1 MPTTPTQES
10 IVQSVVDDFA
20 NTFIGLTGFLTPD
33 KAFAETFKDADTNL
47 FNGIETYEQDGEKLP
62 HTTSAFVFFPDINIV
77 VAALMH
83 QKNENDVT
91 GKITVSA
98 VYGQGE
104 VLSTVKAERTFAPDD
119 FLD

>member
-33 KAFAETFKDADTNL
+33 KAFSETFKDADTNL
-47 FNGIETYEQDGEKLP
+47 FNGIETYEQDGEEFP
-62 HTTSAFVFFPDINIV
+62 HTTSAFVCFPDINIV

-83 QKNENDVT
+83 QKHENDVA
-91 GKITVSA
+91 GKIVVSA
-98 VYGQGE
+98 VYGQGD
-104 VLSTVKAERTFAPDD
+104 VLSGVKAERAFAPDD

>member
-20 NTFIGLTGFLTPD
+20 NTFIGLTGFITPD
-33 KAFAETFKDADTNL
+33 KAFTETFKDADTNI
-47 FNGIETYEQDGEKLP
+47 FNGIETYEKDGEELP
-62 HTTSAFVFFPDINIV
+62 HTTSAFVFFRDINIV
-77 VAALMH
+77 VASLMH
-83 QKNENDVT
+83 QKHENDVT
-91 GKITVSA
+91 GKITVAA

-104 VLSTVKAERTFAPDD
+104 VLSTVKAERSFAPDN

>member
-1 MPTTPTQES
+1 MTTTPTQES

-20 NTFIGLTGFLTPD
+20 SKFIGLTGFITPD
-33 KAFAETFKDADTNL
+33 KAFAETFKDADTNI
-47 FNGIETYEQDGEKLP
+47 FNGIETYEKDGEELP
-62 HTTSAFVFFPDINIV
+62 HTTSAFVFFRDINIV

-83 QKNENDVT
+83 QKHENDVA

-98 VYGQGE
+98 VYGKGDA
-104 VLSTVKAERTFAPDD
+104 LSTVATECTFAPDD